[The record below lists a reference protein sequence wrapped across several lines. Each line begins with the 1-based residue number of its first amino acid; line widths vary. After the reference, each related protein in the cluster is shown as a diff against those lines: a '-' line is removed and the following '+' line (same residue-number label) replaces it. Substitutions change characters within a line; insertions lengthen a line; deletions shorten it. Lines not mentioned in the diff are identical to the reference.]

1 MPHSY
6 AVQRHYRE
14 QYVDIYNLTPEE
26 RLRMGLIK
34 KPKALLHKMQIVI
47 PVHYGAS
54 ALWWE
59 TRFIEAA
66 ELDRW
71 KAQYPNMEVID
82 DGKHS

>member
-14 QYVDIYNLTPEE
+14 QYVDIYTLTPEE

-34 KPKALLHKMQIVI
+34 KPKVLLHKLQIVI
-47 PVHYGAS
+47 PVHYGS
-54 ALWWE
+54 SGVWWE
-59 TRFIEAA
+59 SQFIEKA

-71 KAQYPNMEVID
+71 KAQYPNLEVID